1 MFDDALLEALIATF
15 YGYGDYR
22 GRYWFVGMEEGGG
35 RDFAEIAARL
45 ASWDRYGRQELG
57 SLGHWGDG
65 PPHPFFR
72 EHPRLQRT
80 WAALIR
86 LTLSLQGAP
95 VTTEAVRA
103 YQRDR
108 LGRADEDTCL
118 LELLPLPARSTRDW
132 LYRTHSTIPALQTRA
147 GYLTHYA
154 PARAAHLRARVTEYH
169 PEVVIFYSVNGW
181 YRQWWEQI
189 AGVPLPLTPLAG
201 WQFALAR
208 SGPTV
213 CAVVAHPATRGITH
227 AYFAAAAQAIAR
239 YRDTEQGQGSA
250 AL

>member
-1 MFDDALLEALIATF
+1 MMFDDGLLEALIATF

-72 EHPRLQRT
+72 ERPRLQRT

-86 LTLSLQGAP
+86 LALSLQGEP
-95 VTTEAVRA
+95 VTTDAVRA
-103 YQRDR
+103 FQRDR
-108 LGRADEDTCL
+108 LGRAGGDNCL

-132 LYRTHSTIPALQTRA
+132 LYGAYSTLPALRTRES
-147 GYLTHYA
+147 YLTRYA
-154 PARAAHLRARVTEYH
+154 PDRARHLRNRVAEH
-169 PEVVIFYSVNGW
+169 QPEVVIFYSVNGW
-181 YRQWWEQI
+181 YHQWWEVI
-189 AGVPLPLTPLAG
+189 AGAPLPFIQLDG
-201 WQFALAR
+201 WKFALAR
-208 SGPTV
+208 SGPTTF
-213 CAVVAHPATRGITH
+213 AVVAHPATQGITN

-239 YRDTEQGQGSA
+239 
-250 AL
+250 